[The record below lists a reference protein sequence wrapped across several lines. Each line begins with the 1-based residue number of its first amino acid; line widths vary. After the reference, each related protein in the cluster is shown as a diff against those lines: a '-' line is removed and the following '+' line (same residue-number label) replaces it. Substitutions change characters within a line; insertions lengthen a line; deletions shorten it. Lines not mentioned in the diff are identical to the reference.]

1 MYRLLGSLQIAQKP
15 PKLWEA
21 HENDHKA
28 QKTSLWSYISNI
40 YWGLHSLS
48 VALGTPKLWAI
59 AHENIHKTRERRV
72 FGHSLKHVSGIRVVV
87 NRPETPILWIITHE
101 NDEFR
106 VIKFKI
112 FSGLMVVIICLGTPK
127 LWTIDNEK
135 G

>member
-1 MYRLLGSLQIAQKP
+1 M
-15 PKLWEA
+15 
-21 HENDHKA
+21 
-28 QKTSLWSYISNI
+28 
-40 YWGLHSLS
+40 
-48 VALGTPKLWAI
+48 ALGTPKLWAI

-106 VIKFKI
+106 VIKFKN
-112 FSGLMVVIICLGTPK
+112 FSGLMVVIIGLGTPK
-127 LWTIDNEK
+127 LWTIDHEN